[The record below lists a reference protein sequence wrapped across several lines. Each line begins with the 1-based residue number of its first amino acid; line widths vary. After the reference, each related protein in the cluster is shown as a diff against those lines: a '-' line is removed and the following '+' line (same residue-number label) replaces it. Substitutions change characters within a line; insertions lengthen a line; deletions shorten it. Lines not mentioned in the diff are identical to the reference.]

1 MKSWIVVSLLTLG
14 LMVGPSME
22 AKAINK
28 EWSAVAG
35 FLGGVLVAN
44 NHHYRQSY
52 RREARCYTAQPVV
65 VQQQYC
71 PPPVVVVQQPSGHY
85 ELQERQV
92 WVPGTWVYQEIGPNT
107 YQKVW
112 QPGCYKTE
120 TVRVWVPGQ
129 SYCSTGYP

>member
-1 MKSWIVVSLLTLG
+1 MKSWIVVWLLTLA
-14 LMVGPSME
+14 LIAGPSME
-22 AKAINK
+22 AKAINR

-44 NHHYRQSY
+44 NYHYRHEY
-52 RREARCYTAQPVV
+52 RGSRCYASQPVV
-65 VQQQYC
+65 VQQAC
-71 PPPVVVVQQPSGHY
+71 PPQVVVVEQPAGHY

-92 WVPGTWVYQEIGPNT
+92 WVPGAWVYQEIGPNT

-120 TVRVWVPGQ
+120 TIRVWVPGEVVCN
-129 SYCSTGYP
+129 SGYP